1 MKRCLLDFLSCRFA
15 VLKRGHVAIIKGLK
29 ISAIFLFFS
38 KIFVGGL
45 SHETSEGMFMLF
57 MFLLFL
63 IGYDFNCFTFTF
75 TFLASIVWSMREQ
88 CILCSNNYIQLKW
101 MSWVIFL
108 VVLSHAFFI
117 LLHTESLKNYFSRFG
132 EVADVVV
139 MREPGS
145 KKPRYGTT
153 VILLRC
159 MLCWVLRLIL

>member
-29 ISAIFLFFS
+29 ISAIFPFFS

-101 MSWVIFL
+101 MSWVIFPCSF
-108 VVLSHAFFI
+108 VSCVFYSFTHRVLEK
-117 LLHTESLKNYFSRFG
+117 LLFKIRGSCWCGRNERARFQ
-132 EVADVVV
+132 E
-139 MREPGS
+139 
-145 KKPRYGTT
+145 T
-153 VILLRC
+153 
-159 MLCWVLRLIL
+159 